1 MTTTIAEPNVH
12 AEQWATLVD
21 SLAGRRLP
29 WVRHLRKKAIEE
41 FVTLGF
47 PTTKLENWRFTNV
60 APVQR
65 TTFVSPPDR
74 PNAAITDDVRQ
85 KIHSYA
91 EPRLVFVN
99 GRFDANLSGWLDEAN
114 SWLFTLSE
122 ALEDCRLATVA
133 ERHLGQ
139 YTQTAENAFAAWNTA
154 FFTDGA
160 FIEIPRGKVIET
172 PVNLVFLAT
181 GTGEPWACHP
191 RNLIVAGENSQVTI
205 VETFLS
211 STSQPYLTNAV
222 TEIAAESG
230 AVIDY
235 CKVEQESP
243 QSFHFAAID
252 AHLALDASL
261 RSHCFS
267 FGGALVRNDL
277 NVALDGEG
285 SHCTLNGF
293 FAVDGGRLV
302 DNHTHVD
309 HLRPHAS
316 SRELYKG
323 VLADKAAG
331 VFNGAI
337 SVREAAAK
345 TDAVQYS
352 KNLLLSSEARINTKP
367 QLEIRNNDVRCFHG
381 ATIGQIDPEAAFYL
395 RSRGIDETQARQI
408 LVRGFAAEVIET
420 VPFAALCG
428 KLERV
433 LNHWYGEVFKA
444 S

>member
-1 MTTTIAEPNVH
+1 MSATIAEPNVY
-12 AEQWATLVD
+12 AEQFATIGEGLP
-21 SLAGRRLP
+21 GRRLP
-29 WVRHLRKKAIEE
+29 WLTHLRKKAMEE
-41 FVTLGF
+41 FIGLGF
-47 PTTKLENWRFTNV
+47 PTTKLEGWRFTNV
-60 APVQR
+60 APIQR
-65 TTFVSPPDR
+65 VTFVPAVDSVVTEDLS
-74 PNAAITDDVRQ
+74 AKVR
-85 KIHSYA
+85 SYP

-99 GRFDANLSGWLDEAN
+99 GRYDANLSGRPHETN

-122 ALEDCRLATVA
+122 ALEDRRLASLA
-133 ERHLGQ
+133 ETHLAQ
-139 YTQTAENAFAAWNTA
+139 HASTAENAFAAWNTA
-154 FFTDGA
+154 FFSDGA
-160 FIEIPRGKVIET
+160 FIGIPRGKVIEA
-172 PVNLVFLAT
+172 PVNLVFLAVET
-181 GTGEPWACHP
+181 GAPWVCHP

-211 STSQPYLTNAV
+211 SSSGPYLTNAV
-222 TEIAAESG
+222 TEIVGEAG
-230 AVIDY
+230 AVVDY

-243 QSFHFAAID
+243 QGFHFAATD
-252 AHLALDASL
+252 AHLARDASL
-261 RSHCFS
+261 RSYSFS

-285 SHCTLNGF
+285 SHCTLNGL
-293 FAVDGGRLV
+293 FAVDGRRLV

-323 VLADKAAG
+323 VLAGRAAG

-381 ATIGQIDPEAAFYL
+381 ATIGQIDPDAAFYL
-395 RSRGIDETQARQI
+395 RSRGIDETRARQI
-408 LVRGFAAEVIET
+408 LIRGFAVEVIDS
-420 VPFAALCG
+420 VPVAMLRG
-428 KLERV
+428 KLQES
-433 LNHWYGEVFKA
+433 LNHWYGEVLKA